1 MAITKKINISQD
13 IVTKFSELVGYL
25 NPIHV
30 DKVYAKATKFKK
42 CIAHGPLLTSF
53 LGKLFAQEYSGP
65 GSILVEQNN
74 KFIKPCYVGDTVT
87 MIIKLKVKE
96 GNFYSLTTHVHN
108 SKNILLIEGTAL
120 IYKK

>member
-1 MAITKKINISQD
+1 MEITKKINISQD
-13 IVTKFSELVGYL
+13 IVTKFSELVGDL

-30 DKVYAKATKFKK
+30 DKVYAKSTKFKK
-42 CIAHGPLLTSF
+42 CIAHGRLLTSF
-53 LGKLFAQEYSGP
+53 LGKLFAQEYPGP

-87 MIIKLKVKE
+87 MTIKLKVKE
-96 GNFYSLTTHVHN
+96 GDFYSLATYVHN

-120 IYKK
+120 IYQK

>member
-1 MAITKKINISQD
+1 MEITKKINISQD
-13 IVTKFSELVGYL
+13 IVTRFSELVGDL

-30 DKVYAKATKFKK
+30 DEVYVKSTKFKR

-53 LGKLFAQEYSGP
+53 LGKLFAQEYPGP

-74 KFIKPCYVGDTVT
+74 KFVKPCYVGDTVT
-87 MIIKLKVKE
+87 MTIKLKVKE
-96 GNFYSLTTHVHN
+96 GDFYSLTTYVHN